1 MDGDGH
7 NLGGA
12 LSENAE
18 EPVARNTSCGA
29 TNISEEAW
37 AAEWIEALL
46 AREGVTIMPEAKKH
60 MVRRHLSGF
69 GSGHGTH
76 PRPVGAATLQ
86 RPETA
91 ASALL
96 PRRSLWMT
104 DGRGIRVARRSR
116 RARVRDG
123 RPHWQGRRRP
133 FLRISSTALKAG
145 STDGRLSS
153 YIDEGWLAL
162 DDTSFAQPLREWLKT
177 LRRKNASV
185 IFATQSLADI
195 ETSAIAPA
203 LVESCP
209 TKIFLPNERAIEQ
222 QITPSI
228 GGSD

>member
-1 MDGDGH
+1 
-7 NLGGA
+7 
-12 LSENAE
+12 
-18 EPVARNTSCGA
+18 
-29 TNISEEAW
+29 
-37 AAEWIEALL
+37 
-46 AREGVTIMPEAKKH
+46 
-60 MVRRHLSGF
+60 
-69 GSGHGTH
+69 
-76 PRPVGAATLQ
+76 
-86 RPETA
+86 
-91 ASALL
+91 
-96 PRRSLWMT
+96 MT
-104 DGRGIRVARRSR
+104 DGCGIRVARRSR

-133 FLRISSTALKAG
+133 FLPISSTASKAG

-209 TKIFLPNERAIEQ
+209 TRIFLPKSARSSSRSRHLSAVRIERPESRSSAERRRSAIT
-222 QITPSI
+222 TPSPGVLDHALADAGLANPKRLRGAPEI
-228 GGSD
+228 ENHEQLSCRGEFV

>member
-1 MDGDGH
+1 
-7 NLGGA
+7 
-12 LSENAE
+12 
-18 EPVARNTSCGA
+18 
-29 TNISEEAW
+29 
-37 AAEWIEALL
+37 
-46 AREGVTIMPEAKKH
+46 
-60 MVRRHLSGF
+60 
-69 GSGHGTH
+69 
-76 PRPVGAATLQ
+76 
-86 RPETA
+86 
-91 ASALL
+91 
-96 PRRSLWMT
+96 MT

-133 FLRISSTALKAG
+133 FLPISSTASKAG

-195 ETSAIAPA
+195 ETNAIAPA
-203 LVESCP
+203 LAESCP
-209 TKIFLPNERAIEQ
+209 TRIFLPNERAIEQ

-228 GGSD
+228 GGSVERPESRSSAERRRSAITTPSPGVLDHALADAGLASPKRLRGAPEIENHEQLSCRGEFV